1 MTPTPDP
8 IAPARWR
15 AAAQAIREL
24 GRAGTVV
31 VSGHVN
37 PDGDALGS
45 ALALHLALT
54 RSGPGAPRSV
64 IGFSEPFAVA
74 PNYRFLPGLDQIV
87 PAARV
92 PLDADLFVVFD
103 TGAQDRL
110 GTLRPAFLGARRRMV
125 VDHHASN
132 TTSFAD
138 IDLIDPTAPASVVLC
153 RRLLAE
159 LGLPLDADIA
169 TCLYTGLITDTGRF
183 QYQATRPSTHLLA
196 AELLEAGVD
205 QYEVAK
211 AVFETNDFGYLRL
224 LGATLDRATQVP
236 EASLV
241 WTAVTVPDQER
252 FGVGL
257 EQTEGVIDVIRTDAA
272 SEVAA
277 VLKEQPDGSGWKV
290 SLRSKGGVNV
300 GEVAAAFGGGGH
312 AYAAGY
318 SSALGLEATVK
329 ALIDAL
335 PPARR

>member
-1 MTPTPDP
+1 VTPTPDP
-8 IAPARWR
+8 IAPERWR
-15 AAAQAIREL
+15 AAAEAISDL
-24 GRAGTVV
+24 GSAGTVV
-31 VSGHVN
+31 ISGHVN

-54 RSGPGAPRSV
+54 RHGAAHALIS
-64 IGFSEPFAVA
+64 FSAPFAVA
-74 PNYRFLPGLDQIV
+74 PNYRFLAGLDAIV
-87 PAARV
+87 PSSQV

-103 TGAQDRL
+103 TGSPDRL
-110 GTLRPAFLGARRRMV
+110 GTLLPAFQGARRRMV

-138 IDLIDPTAPASVVLC
+138 LDLIDPQAPASVVLC

-159 LGLPLDADIA
+159 LGLPLDADVA

-183 QYQATRPSTHLLA
+183 QYQATRPATHLLA

-211 AVFETNDFGYLRL
+211 AVFETNDIGYLRL
-224 LGATLDRATQVP
+224 LGATLDRLAQVP

-241 WTAVTVPDQER
+241 WTAVTLADLER
-252 FGVGL
+252 YEVGL

-300 GEVAAAFGGGGH
+300 GRIASSFGGGGH
-312 AYAAGY
+312 AYAAGF
-318 SSALGLEATVK
+318 SSTLGLEATVK
-329 ALIDAL
+329 ALVDEL
-335 PPARR
+335 PPATRPR

>member
-1 MTPTPDP
+1 MTPGPDP

-15 AAAQAIREL
+15 AAAAAVREA
-24 GRAGTVV
+24 RTVV
-31 VSGHVN
+31 ISGHLN

-54 RSGPGAPRSV
+54 RDRAAGGRSPRSV
-64 IGFSEPFAVA
+64 ISFSEPFAVA
-74 PNYRFLPGLDQIV
+74 PNYRFLPGLDDVV

-103 TGAQDRL
+103 TGSPDRL
-110 GTLRPAFLGARRRMV
+110 GSLLPAFQGAGRRMV
-125 VDHHASN
+125 LDHHASN

-138 IDLIDPTAPASVVLC
+138 LDLIDPGAPASVVLC

-159 LGLPLDADIA
+159 LGLALDVDVA
-169 TCLYTGLITDTGRF
+169 TCLYTGLLTDTGRF
-183 QYQATRPSTHLLA
+183 AYQATTPATHLLA
-196 AELLEAGVD
+196 AELLQAGVD

-211 AVFETNDFGYLRL
+211 SVFETNEFGYLRL
-224 LGATLDRATQVP
+224 LGAALDRAAQVP

-241 WTAVTVPDQER
+241 WTAVTLADQER
-252 FGVGL
+252 FEVGL

-300 GEVAAAFGGGGH
+300 GRIASACGGGGH

-318 SSALGLEATVK
+318 SSSLGLEATVK
-329 ALIDAL
+329 ALVDAL
-335 PPARR
+335 PAAD